1 MVVFLRMVWMSIIP
15 SARRRVSHAHRRVRI
30 LRTMKGARAP
40 LFQRWRWTLVFRLVA
55 SLGKYAFTIQNACL
69 FVDCS
74 IENGINSTGE
84 VENSNISFRRGLS

>member
-1 MVVFLRMVWMSIIP
+1 MVVFSSNGLDVCIT
-15 SARRRVSHAHRRVRI
+15 VSQETRFTCHRRVRV

-74 IENGINSTGE
+74 IENGINSSGE

>member
-1 MVVFLRMVWMSIIP
+1 MIWISTIP
-15 SARRRVSHAHRRVRI
+15 SARRRVSRAHRRVRV

>member
-1 MVVFLRMVWMSIIP
+1 MSTIP
-15 SARRRVSHAHRRVRI
+15 SARRRVSRAHRRVSA
-30 LRTMKGARAP
+30 LRTMKGACAP

-55 SLGKYAFTIQNACL
+55 SFGKCAFTIQNACL

-74 IENGINSTGE
+74 IENGIKPTGE